1 MSTAE
6 KSEFVSIDDYL
17 AAEATASTRSEY
29 VDGWVRAMTGGTNR
43 HNRVKMNCLVQ
54 LALTLKGKKCQPFDS
69 DTKVRICREG
79 RTRFY
84 YPDLQVV
91 CDSTAPT
98 EVYQDA
104 PVLLVEVLS
113 PSTRQV
119 DLDEKLDAYLQ
130 IPSLESYIILEQHT
144 PFAIVMRR
152 TEKGFL
158 RETYAGI
165 DAEIGLPFL
174 GCSLS
179 FRDIYAGVEFT
190 ANCIQELVSEYEASN
205 DSQRNESSRT

>member
-54 LALTLKGKKCQPFDS
+54 LALTLKGKQCQPFDS
-69 DTKVRICREG
+69 DTKVRIRSQE

-165 DAEIGLPFL
+165 EAEIAFSLL